1 MVSSLSIR
9 SVAYYFKLKEF
20 SDKSDCR
27 DDLCRDDLCR
37 EDLRCDDT
45 LSTPRCGT
53 LKIVAGMPAR

>member
-27 DDLCRDDLCR
+27 DDRCR